1 MITNISRITL
11 FVNDQQKAKDFWVKQ
26 MGFHVV
32 EEQPMEQ
39 GKWLEVAPPDSAVRF
54 VLYEKELMKKQNP
67 QAITAHPSLILSA
80 LHLGNTRKILKER
93 NVEIEEI
100 ITMPYGSMC
109 TFYDPD
115 GNAYLLREDKN

>member
-11 FVNDQQKAKDFWVKQ
+11 FVDDQQQAKDFWVKK

-32 EEQPMEQ
+32 EEQKLER
-39 GKWLEVAPPDSAVRF
+39 GKWLEVAPPNSSVRF
-54 VLYEKELMKKQNP
+54 VLYDKELMKQQNP
-67 QAITAHPSLILSA
+67 QAITTHPSLILST

-93 NVEIEEI
+93 DVDIEEI

-115 GNAYLLREDKN
+115 GNLIEVGTPMQ

>member
-1 MITNISRITL
+1 MITNISRVTL
-11 FVNDQQKAKDFWVKQ
+11 FVNDQQKAREFWVNK

-32 EEQPMEQ
+32 NELKMEQ
-39 GKWLEVAPPDSAVRF
+39 GKWLEVAPPNSAVRF
-54 VLYEKELMKKQNP
+54 VLYDKELMKKQNP
-67 QAITAHPSLILSA
+67 QAIITHPSLILST
-80 LHLGNTRKILKER
+80 LHLGNTRKTLKER
-93 NVEIEEI
+93 DVEVEDI

>member
-11 FVNDQQKAKDFWVKQ
+11 FVNDQKKAKDFWVDK
-26 MGFHVV
+26 MGFHVAA
-32 EEQPMEQ
+32 QQKLEQ
-39 GKWLEVAPPDSAVRF
+39 GEWLEVAPPNGEVRF
-54 VLYEKELMKKQNP
+54 VLYDKDLMKKQNS
-67 QAITAHPSLILSA
+67 QAITAHPSLILST

-93 NVEIEEI
+93 GVDIEEI

-115 GNAYLLREDKN
+115 GNAYLLREDKQ